1 MITFFTLPGSHYC
14 NYLIRQVSELILG
27 SVYASK
33 LDRLVKF
40 TNQRNC
46 KIVWILFIFYLRVE
60 QQVQYLTE
68 CRAAFSHLDLVHVNL
83 VR

>member
-1 MITFFTLPGSHYC
+1 MKEIFKF
-14 NYLIRQVSELILG
+14 RQVSELILG

-46 KIVWILFIFYLRVE
+46 KIVWILFIFHFRVE

-68 CRAAFSHLDLVHVNL
+68 CRAAFSHLDLVLVNL